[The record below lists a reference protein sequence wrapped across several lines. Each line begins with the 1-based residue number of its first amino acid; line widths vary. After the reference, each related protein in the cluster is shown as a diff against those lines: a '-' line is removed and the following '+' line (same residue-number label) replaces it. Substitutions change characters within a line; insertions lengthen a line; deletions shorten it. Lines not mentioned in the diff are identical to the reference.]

1 MESVGKTMS
10 QMNRSQQ
17 FNYEELVAQILTE
30 PEIAALLKRKPYR
43 MQKSVAAF
51 QNLINTSV
59 SVIALSLAMQII
71 LQEGISLF

>member
-17 FNYEELVAQILTE
+17 FNYEELVLKFSPNLRLQL
-30 PEIAALLKRKPYR
+30 LLKRKPYR